1 MKQSSFAAL
10 DEKLDCF
17 AALAT
22 TRSAGDERGATGHVD
37 VAAPTRPLNAPAMH
51 GNAAAVSFQSRM
63 CPMRRVL
70 PAILALA
77 ALLVSVGAAPAAVV
91 CTVIVDVASGETLHR
106 QGACDERR
114 SPMSSFKF
122 PLALMAADAG
132 IVMSPQ
138 QPRMEYRPEF
148 GGPERVRKP
157 VDPAVWMRES
167 ILWYSQALTRRL
179 GPYKLRAYVDGFGYG
194 NRDLSGN
201 RGKNDGLTQ
210 AWLMSSLEISPDE
223 QVAFVRDFLTRAFP
237 LSADAYDL
245 TAELVPVFPAG
256 EGWTVHGKT
265 GSGSL
270 RKPSG
275 AVDGGRPLG
284 WFVGWAEKG
293 ERRLAFARLVIED
306 RPSATP
312 GGFLAR
318 DGFIA
323 ELPGLVA
330 PR

>member
-1 MKQSSFAAL
+1 
-10 DEKLDCF
+10 
-17 AALAT
+17 
-22 TRSAGDERGATGHVD
+22 
-37 VAAPTRPLNAPAMH
+37 
-51 GNAAAVSFQSRM
+51 
-63 CPMRRVL
+63 MRNL
-70 PAILALA
+70 PAFLLALA
-77 ALLVSVGAAPAAVV
+77 ALLVPAGAASATVV
-91 CTVIVDVASGETLHR
+91 CTVIEDVATGATVHR
-106 QGACDERR
+106 EGACEERR
-114 SPMSSFKF
+114 SPMSTFKL

-148 GGPERVRKP
+148 AGPERVRKP

-210 AWLMSSLEISPDE
+210 AWLMSSLEISADE
-223 QVAFVRDFLTRAFP
+223 QVAFVRSFLTRAFP
-237 LSADAYDL
+237 VSPDAYDL
-245 TAELVPVFPAG
+245 ATELVPVFPAAD
-256 EGWTVHGKT
+256 GWTVRGKT
-265 GSGSL
+265 GSGWL

-275 AVDGGRPLG
+275 AVDRTRPLG

-293 ERRLAFARLVIED
+293 ERRLAFARLVIGD
-306 RPSATP
+306 RPNEQP
-312 GGFLAR
+312 GGFVAR

-323 ELPGLVA
+323 ELPGFLA